1 MTKEFKELKYKNRE
15 LVEKVVHLQ
24 DTNEELVKKLEL
36 LDKKK
41 ETFPHCS

>member
-1 MTKEFKELKYKNRE
+1 MTKEVKELKYTNRD
-15 LVEKVVHLQ
+15 LLEKVVHLQ

-36 LDKKK
+36 LDNKK